1 MRRPTLCCDNQSTA
15 DVDSPCKDQGGTF
28 ARMRRLFLSKPLSRR
43 SLSGSHSSTKPQHRD
58 PGASFLTRS
67 ELTRGSCSSRP
78 ALPLLQLDNSF
89 LFIEQQV
96 LGADLEVVIRGP
108 KSEQGVPQL
117 VYQLCSYILNHDV
130 DSSALVYEE
139 WCSSDVKDVLSR
151 HPRCSSL
158 EACNVAPLL
167 RLFVERLP
175 APLLPHST
183 AVALVGMADDS
194 APTEARR
201 LLLTQVSPG
210 SLSLLRYLTAFA
222 SCLSHSNRCGGGE
235 TWVLLAAG
243 AVGSRSEDR
252 ALGRPVAEY
261 LLRHSLALFPDEP
274 RALPPAIVSDS
285 FPDSSDA
292 SLTALTSQEE
302 DNDEDEEKEERRP
315 GLGVVTH
322 DEDYDRMSSS
332 SSSPS
337 SSRSCTTTSEDT
349 EGFRCPQLGSGQT
362 PGTYLAIEEAVSPDF
377 DDYQPG
383 DKNRV
388 IIYHKLLDENIV
400 AHESSELQVD
410 TADAL
415 TTEEIDVR
423 LDESSQEDLNDGQV
437 TVRCATSDSSPRS
450 HGVEPD
456 ISSLRSFRETQTSSP
471 AKKCKTRATARLDT
485 EVVVIEPTW
494 HQPVAADSSCYN
506 LDDSGSTTLEPVPP
520 ESSCRL
526 VSRDDS
532 SGNGSVGAPPAPASA
547 SLTTATVVTAS
558 SVAAVHHGSRQG
570 KRKEH
575 VDEGLCEEHEAK
587 VIRSTGSSDHA
598 LLSLPF
604 SCDAPP
610 VATNW
615 DKLIPSPADESASE
629 AGVEESDS
637 SVLNQPCGQWND
649 FASVGE
655 VYLGDSQD
663 APVQDSG
670 EPWITDADVARTRR
684 WSERFYPVRSSA
696 TEYQSPERRH
706 PHKSKKRK
714 SKSRRHSKESSAAI
728 ASCEGSEEEKLSSSR
743 PQSGDDDENDGRSSP
758 ATDTDGP
765 PRPDS
770 LSSLLDHS
778 EPAVTSDRGRWQ
790 SPPLDDHRTA
800 LLYSRYSD
808 DETNLTTSSGR
819 SWHKYDHPLAK
830 DPLPTTTNSSFSS
843 AFIQAV
849 AGKYSGGGPS
859 HRNISAIKKRIKR
872 FEEDFEHK
880 FGYKPSHSE
889 KMKHKEIKKYMSD
902 LNKARKELKTMKEGV
917 ADLVSSSKGFSLS
930 LLRCQESTSLGHST
944 LPDVVDATPDHAAT
958 LIKVEERLRD
968 GRQSDDR
975 PSELSKMTLAQ
986 MQDEKTCLQKALLY
1000 YESIHGRPNTRDTRE
1015 LARPLYD
1022 RYRQVKR
1029 SVSRAQLRAKE
1040 NVNELAPIFEHVA
1053 MDFTLASPQHRSSL
1067 TPDSLPTEQLLLC
1080 KEKLLQEQRRQSE
1093 SLRSPDSDDEGQQ
1106 DCGQEASLSDSSDV
1120 SKQSSTLG
1128 NLHSLPLH
1136 ELKERRR
1143 EAKDQKKKLRKSLRQ
1158 FEERYEREHGH
1169 KLAKENRGSMEQNYL
1184 DYKHAKAKLRLLEA
1198 LIAKKAPTDDE
1209 F

>member
-183 AVALVGMADDS
+183 AVALVGMAADDS

-437 TVRCATSDSSPRS
+437 TVRCATSDSSP
-450 HGVEPD
+450 
-456 ISSLRSFRETQTSSP
+456 
-471 AKKCKTRATARLDT
+471 
-485 EVVVIEPTW
+485 
-494 HQPVAADSSCYN
+494 
-506 LDDSGSTTLEPVPP
+506 
-520 ESSCRL
+520 
-526 VSRDDS
+526 
-532 SGNGSVGAPPAPASA
+532 
-547 SLTTATVVTAS
+547 
-558 SVAAVHHGSRQG
+558 
-570 KRKEH
+570 
-575 VDEGLCEEHEAK
+575 
-587 VIRSTGSSDHA
+587 RSTGSSDHA